1 MKTLP
6 FGRPEAAAIPA
17 AQRLREVMDLPARGV
32 ALARALP
39 FGPGDT
45 TAGAE
50 NELQAAVQGPRQ
62 SVDLPR
68 VIEQSNYYRNIH
80 KRLAS
85 GELPARVLHDL
96 ERHLADNSRE
106 LWENSWVRVPL
117 ESLSPAARQVLEVDL
132 KADKADPQSP
142 PRDDAARF
150 LVRDQGRE
158 LYRLPISYLLKLSLA
173 EALGRQPQAPALIQA
188 TGRRLMEHFLSDNTS
203 PETFSFAPVTLGNG
217 QAIARETA
225 KRFLLTQLLT
235 QFASRAFGLTASGQ
249 TPLVYFAPSPPL
261 RQKRLND
268 CISDSFYRELFM
280 SPCLSG
286 WDRGEDKHRYMHLC
300 HQVLSRSQLNAVAK
314 LKEAGIITHNLVVL
328 PNLSNTCL
336 ANNGTHLSLGSRRLG
351 ALLADPASGFDQGH
365 EKYFG
370 DLVIKGV
377 EHFLPLFVGAYSAA
391 PTRLPFTYFHP
402 ERALAFL
409 PHELDYTHLR
419 MIWRRWR
426 KKAGLKVL
434 GRLLTPFG
442 PELLD
447 NLVARVFGLKGD
459 HVPDHRLIDYLA
471 CLLSTPQSPA
481 LDGTP
486 GNQARLKQ
494 DLSDLGIFDAKMA
507 LYLLYRQ
514 RETAVHGYSGF
525 EGRHYSLFPSL
536 LDDLAPAAALQNLV
550 TALCW
555 QYLAQGR
562 LTHGLIP
569 DDPVLES
576 ERRQIFFGAAIGL
589 PTFFIRKD
597 SPNLFLRMIVERARR
612 VRASTRYPGYLRVHH
627 LEYRRALLGLIRE
640 DAADLVEALG
650 AGPVLADLEQRLE
663 DPEHFAAAGR
673 LSAEICRGLGAG
685 RPLAVEA
692 EAFNA
697 AAEDYYRLDLKRR
710 HLAESLDCL
719 AADAR
724 RLDAAWAQPHQE
736 RRQALNWA
744 LGQRG
749 AAEFVERVRLDL
761 LTEQVGEREL
771 IDLIN
776 LTLISLEMD
785 LATAGQGQNRA
796 TGLET
801 EPEHA
806 ASVS

>member
-17 AQRLREVMDLPARGV
+17 AHRLREVMDLPARGA

-45 TAGAE
+45 TAGTE

-106 LWENSWVRVPL
+106 LWENSWVRAPL
-117 ESLSPAARQVLEVDL
+117 ESLSPAARRVLEADL

-203 PETFSFAPVTLGNG
+203 PETFSFAPVALGNG

-235 QFASRAFGLTASGQ
+235 QFAARAFGLTASGQ

-314 LKEAGIITHNLVVL
+314 LKEAGIITRNLVVL

-377 EHFLPLFVGAYSAA
+377 EHFLPLFVGTYSAA

-434 GRLLTPFG
+434 GRLITPFG

-447 NLVARVFGLKGD
+447 NLLARVLGLGGD

-562 LTHGLIP
+562 LTHGLLP

-785 LATAGQGQNRA
+785 LATAGQPRA
-796 TGLET
+796 PKLET
-801 EPEHA
+801 RPEHA

>member
-6 FGRPEAAAIPA
+6 FGRPEPA
-17 AQRLREVMDLPARGV
+17 APPAARRLREVMDLPLRGA

-45 TAGAE
+45 TAGVE
-50 NELQAAVQGPRQ
+50 NELQAAVQGPRRC
-62 SVDLPR
+62 VDLPR
-68 VIEQSNYYRNIH
+68 VIEQSNYYRNIR

-96 ERHLADNSRE
+96 ERHLADNPRE
-106 LWENSWVRVPL
+106 LWENSWVRVPA
-117 ESLSPAARQVLEVDL
+117 ESLSPLARRVLERDL

-142 PRDDAARF
+142 PRGDAQRF
-150 LVRDQGRE
+150 LVREQGRE
-158 LYRLPISYLLKLSLA
+158 LHRLPISYLLKLALA
-173 EALGRQPQAPALIQA
+173 EALGRQPQAPELIQA
-188 TGRRLMEHFLSDNTS
+188 TGRRLMDHFLSDNTS
-203 PETFSFAPVTLGNG
+203 PETFSFAPVALGDG
-217 QAIARETA
+217 RAIARETA

-235 QFASRAFGLTASGQ
+235 QFAAQAFGLAASGQ

-268 CISDSFYRELFM
+268 CVSDSFYRELFM

-314 LKEAGIITHNLVVL
+314 LREAGIITRNLVVL

-351 ALLADPASGFDQGH
+351 ALLADPASGFGPAH

-377 EHFLPLFVGAYSAA
+377 EHFLPLFVGAHSAA

-434 GRLLTPFG
+434 GRLITPFG

-447 NLVARVFGLKGD
+447 NLLARVLGLGGD

-494 DLSDLGIFDAKMA
+494 DLADLGVFDAKMA

-514 RETAVHGYSGF
+514 REVAVHGYAGF

-536 LDDLAPAAALQNLV
+536 MGDLAPAAALQNLV

-562 LTHGLIP
+562 LGHALIP

-589 PTFFIRKD
+589 PTFFVRRD
-597 SPNLFLRMIVERARR
+597 SPNLFLRAIVERARR
-612 VRASTRYPGYLRVHH
+612 VRPSRRYPGYLRVHH

-640 DAADLVEALG
+640 DAAPLVEALG
-650 AGPVLADLEQRLE
+650 AGPALADLERRLE
-663 DPEHFAAAGR
+663 EPEQYSAAGR
-673 LSAEICRGLGAG
+673 LTADICRSLGVG

-692 EAFNA
+692 ETFNA
-697 AAEDYYRLDLKRR
+697 AAEDHYRLDLKRR
-710 HLAESLDCL
+710 HLAEALDCL

-724 RLDAAWAQPHQE
+724 RLDAAWSQPHQQ

-749 AAEFVERVRLDL
+749 AADLVERTRLDL
-761 LTEQVGEREL
+761 LNERVGQREL
-771 IDLIN
+771 LDLIN
-776 LTLISLEMD
+776 LTIISLEMD
-785 LATAGQGQNRA
+785 LATAGQDRNRA
-796 TGLET
+796 PRLET
-801 EPEHA
+801 GPEHA